1 MAAGG
6 DTDLEELMRRYQDG
20 DLDAF
25 RKLYDVL
32 ADPIS
37 RYLRGF
43 VRDPGTVEDL
53 VQDTFLQIHRSRHT
67 YQPPRPVRPWVYAI
81 ARHTALMY
89 LRSRR
94 RRAAEVLAFDELPD
108 IPEVARP
115 DGVER
120 RDTLARAARGLPA
133 TTREILV
140 LHHVLGFSFAEIGQV
155 LGMTEGAAKVRAHRA
170 LRLLR
175 ARLDATRETR

>member
-1 MAAGG
+1 MKGDESPDLEGLMLRYQGG
-6 DTDLEELMRRYQDG
+6 DTDAFAELYG
-20 DLDAF
+20 A
-25 RKLYDVL
+25 L
-32 ADPIS
+32 AGPVG

-43 VRDPGTVEDL
+43 VRDPATVEDL

-94 RRAAEVLAFDELPD
+94 RRGGEALPLEELPE
-108 IPEVARP
+108 IPELPRV
-115 DGVER
+115 DGPER
-120 RDTLARAARGLPA
+120 RQLLARAARGLPE

-140 LHHVLGFSFAEIGQV
+140 MHHVLGLSFAEIARI
-155 LGMTEGAAKVRAHRA
+155 LGMTEGAAKVRSHRA
-170 LRLLR
+170 LRTLR
-175 ARLDATRETR
+175 ERLERGEER